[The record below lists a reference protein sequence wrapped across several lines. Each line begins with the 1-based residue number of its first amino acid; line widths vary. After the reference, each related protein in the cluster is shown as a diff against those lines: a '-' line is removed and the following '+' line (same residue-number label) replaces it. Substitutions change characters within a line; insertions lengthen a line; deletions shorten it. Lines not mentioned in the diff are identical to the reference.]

1 MYKYFGWMLAFLTSL
16 TLTAAYADDV
26 NEERENTEAFDE
38 DDQVTVVIDLEE
50 ITDDLDD
57 DE

>member
-16 TLTAAYADDV
+16 TLTAAYADDA
-26 NEERENTEAFDE
+26 NEERENTEAFD
-38 DDQVTVVIDLEE
+38 DNQVTVVIDLEE

-57 DE
+57 EE

>member
-16 TLTAAYADDV
+16 TLTAAYADDA

-57 DE
+57 EE